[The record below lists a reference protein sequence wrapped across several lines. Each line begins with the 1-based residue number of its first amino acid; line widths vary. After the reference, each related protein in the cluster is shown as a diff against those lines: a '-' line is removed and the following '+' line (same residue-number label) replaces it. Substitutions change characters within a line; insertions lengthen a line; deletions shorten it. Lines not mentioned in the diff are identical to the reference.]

1 MAPRRTVLAAALL
14 ALAGFSP
21 AAAQEPPGTPGA
33 RLRPRRRRREEQQVQ
48 APPPPQ
54 RGDPAP
60 MPDPN
65 ARAPRDPSA
74 DSPRVDAQVFNPRMF
89 GGGAAMQDD
98 QAARYRDRLHAPA
111 AGAAFRVPF

>member
-14 ALAGFSP
+14 ALAGLRQ
-21 AAAQEPPGTPGA
+21 AAAQDQPSSGA
-33 RLRPRRRRREEQQVQ
+33 RLRPRRRQREDQQVQ
-48 APPPPQ
+48 APPPSQ

-65 ARAPRDPSA
+65 VRAPRDPSA
-74 DSPRVDAQVFNPRMF
+74 DNPSVDARIFNPRMF
-89 GGGAAMQDD
+89 GTGAAMQDD